1 MRKFR
6 VVFSI
11 FVSVFMLFGVG
22 SPGVFAESQNES
34 ITIGIDYGAPRYYE
48 TKTVFWKEGMTVL
61 EALQSV
67 VPLETVLHGENII
80 VSSIDGQAQVK
91 DEMGWMYDVNGKMGN
106 NYAGKYVL
114 SSGDYVRWM
123 YSSPKL

>member
-1 MRKFR
+1 MRKSG

-11 FVSVFMLFGVG
+11 LVSVLMLFGAG
-22 SPGVFAESQNES
+22 SPSVFAESKNQLV
-34 ITIGIDYGAPRYYE
+34 TIGIDYGAPRYYE
-48 TKTVFWKEGMTVL
+48 TKTVSWKEGMTVL

-67 VPLETVLHGENII
+67 VPLKTELYGENII

-106 NYAGKYVL
+106 NYAGKYVV